1 MKIKKKK
8 QLDLKVKYINN
19 NLWGGQPTIAYR
31 YSPFSALLI
40 HGPAFVH
47 RYIHYRHIGLLVGL
61 PNWRY
66 GWVNRISTGSR
77 VLLVT
82 RHAPGGYLHSIE
94 SRLGQRRDPIR
105 TPSTYTCHA
114 SRTFTRARHR
124 SRPWSFITCHQ
135 RLRYHRHH
143 HR

>member
-1 MKIKKKK
+1 MAMRI
-8 QLDLKVKYINN
+8 QGASPVL
-19 NLWGGQPTIAYR
+19 GIAPSLPYLYTAPHSSTAIFITVISGS
-31 YSPFSALLI
+31 YSW
-40 HGPAFVH
+40 
-47 RYIHYRHIGLLVGL
+47 VGL

-114 SRTFTRARHR
+114 SRTFTRARHH
-124 SRPWSFITCHQ
+124 SR
-135 RLRYHRHH
+135 REV
-143 HR
+143 